1 MKSRINSN
9 SRNEAKNADRE
20 RRRILESFDKQ
31 KISDYIRN
39 VLHMEPMDDEI
50 NFWAAVCKAICSDPL
65 SNPEKRKQAT
75 EWLHDHGMSTGPDDD
90 NVPEIGRQLI
100 KEPTQI
106 MFGEKVETYSY
117 GDLRIARTCGLGGG
131 PIKKLII
138 SISQIGGKDPA
149 EKDMLKV
156 AQMLGIDMEK
166 DVKRYTTTSYGPYL
180 RHTFYFEQIVDG
192 EVA

>member
-1 MKSRINSN
+1 
-9 SRNEAKNADRE
+9 
-20 RRRILESFDKQ
+20 
-31 KISDYIRN
+31 
-39 VLHMEPMDDEI
+39 
-50 NFWAAVCKAICSDPL
+50 
-65 SNPEKRKQAT
+65 
-75 EWLHDHGMSTGPDDD
+75 
-90 NVPEIGRQLI
+90 
-100 KEPTQI
+100 
-106 MFGEKVETYSY
+106 MFGEPVEAYSY

-131 PIKKLII
+131 PVKKLII

-156 AQMLGIDMEK
+156 AQMLGIDMKK